1 MYKGISLSASLMCIV
16 WLHAIKDLQELE
28 KGNIDYL
35 HIDIID
41 GIFAPDF
48 SMGTSIINRLLAN
61 TILPSDYHLMV
72 EEPARLFNTF
82 LTKKSDI
89 YTIHQECC
97 RNLHRD
103 LVKIR
108 QMGMRVGVAISPGTP
123 LEALEYVIE
132 DVDVIVIMS
141 VDPGYK
147 GQPLVPQSIRKVEK
161 LKNIIDKTG
170 LKVQISV
177 DGCVHQKTI
186 PEMVSAGADILVL
199 GSSGLFRKDMSIKD
213 AIGTIHE
220 AIDKGKGS

>member
-1 MYKGISLSASLMCIV
+1 MYKGISLSASLMCID

-186 PEMVSAGADILVL
+186 PE
-199 GSSGLFRKDMSIKD
+199 SGLFRKDMSIKD